1 MKKILFITLT
11 GAMALASCTHFDFE
25 AAEQEAIKQNA
36 EEVFGLIDPKQDWS
50 NITSGSVTLTADA
63 NLKDISKVQILS
75 ESPYF
80 NDNAVIL
87 AEADV
92 KKGET
97 VTLNYDAPKGTTR
110 LIATCIDSKG
120 NFFTKGFDIEEKEV
134 SFAKRSNARTR
145 GTGTRSDLG
154 TFNASRVVIKSANAL
169 KSFNAGRTM
178 YTDFGNAI
186 GDAEMIK
193 FANEKNIKNWAGTKW
208 QDEVLWTPS
217 STNDLGSWSL
227 VDGSIVRN
235 TEEGLDDEEK
245 AELNDIF
252 KNFLK
257 RDKQKNNLQAI
268 RNSDIVTFFGNHM
281 ISNGQAAIT
290 LIPVQMAST
299 EISMCDLY
307 YYYYKD
313 VPASMNET
321 DYIKQ
326 LPKYKAISCS
336 NALSAAGVSNGN
348 EFFRA
353 QEYLLPYYGDGTQK
367 KAYSCTSDGKIYRM
381 RNGQLKN
388 NKSYY
393 LTYIY
398 KDTWKNNMKWSDK
411 LDLLYDDNNANLA
424 NQLWQI
430 FTTGD
435 GKKLLYN
442 VGTKKFLV
450 WIGSYLPNYDYA
462 TVLTDYMPYVGERLY
477 TFTSKGDAYNIWRDN
492 DNTLA
497 LGTDLNQNNK
507 MRVSTNKTAS
517 NGALIDWYFDEYT
530 GNQSFET
537 VQKIDLPDIPVGQA
551 SAVSAIIPQGYK
563 VGFML
568 RKANTGSNIFEQSVL
583 KEVKNGCV
591 YGNGEL
597 NTEINVFPG
606 HFGSSS
612 SKYDMKT
619 NDPRIAIF
627 SANNKTYLAFEDG
640 ADSNYSDMII
650 EIGGSSTTKVVANTS
665 STPGSFTTEEVS
677 GSPQEQEQLSG
688 VYMFDTIGEDITSLS
703 PQPFTMCFE
712 DRLVQA
718 DYDMNDLVLRCIRD
732 KDDKDI
738 VHLSVIAVGAYDRLY
753 IRGIEG
759 ELKNGTNLMSQEVHA
774 LFGKEN
780 AENDDRYI
788 NTKRDVETIYEYK
801 TGSYKIG
808 KNVTIPQ
815 FLTKI
820 YIENETMGKSISV
833 PETGQPP
840 FALIIPGDFN
850 YPYERTSIIDAYTEF
865 KRWTASI
872 YEYGKWLD
880 FTEQGTTYTNP
891 ASGSK

>member
-1 MKKILFITLT
+1 MKKVLFITLT
-11 GAMALASCTHFDFE
+11 GAMALASCTTFDFDG
-25 AAEQEAIKQNA
+25 AEQEAIKQNA

-63 NLKDISKVQILS
+63 NLKDISKVQILN

-97 VTLNYDAPKGTTR
+97 VTLNYDAPRGTTR

-145 GTGTRSDLG
+145 GAVTRSDLG
-154 TFNASRVVIKSANAL
+154 TFNASRVVINSANAV

-186 GDAEMIK
+186 EDADMIK
-193 FANEKNIKNWAGTKW
+193 FANDKNFENWAGTKW
-208 QDEVLWTPS
+208 QDDILWTPS

-235 TEEGLDDEEK
+235 IEEGLDDEEK

-252 KNFLK
+252 TNFLK

-268 RNSDIVTFFGNHM
+268 RNSDIVKFFGNHM
-281 ISNGQAAIT
+281 ISNGKAALT
-290 LIPVQMAST
+290 LIPVQMASS
-299 EISMCDLY
+299 EISMCDIY

-313 VPASMNET
+313 VPASMSEA

-336 NALSAAGVSNGN
+336 NAISTSGVSNGN
-348 EFFRA
+348 DFFRT

-398 KDTWKNNMKWSDK
+398 KDTWKTNMKWSDK

-442 VGTKKFLV
+442 IGTKKFLV
-450 WIGSYLPNYDYA
+450 WIGSYLSNYDYA
-462 TVLTDYMPYVGERLY
+462 TVLSDYMPFVEERLY
-477 TFTSKGDAYNIWRDN
+477 TFTTKGDAYNIWRAN
-492 DNTLA
+492 DNTMA

-507 MRVSTNKTAS
+507 MRVSTNKKAS

-530 GNQSFET
+530 GDKSFET

-551 SAVSAIIPQGYK
+551 TAVSAIIPEGYK

-568 RKANTGSNIFEQSVL
+568 RKAKTGSDIFDQNVL
-583 KEVKNGCV
+583 KEVMNGCV

-597 NTEINVFPG
+597 NTEINVLPG
-606 HFGSSS
+606 HFGSST
-612 SKYDMKT
+612 SKYGMEP

-627 SANNKTYLAFEDG
+627 TANGKNYLAFEDG
-640 ADSNYSDMII
+640 SDSNFSDMIV
-650 EIGGSSTTKVVANTS
+650 EIGGSSTSKVVANS
-665 STPGSFTTEEVS
+665 STTPGSYTTEEVS
-677 GSPQEQEQLSG
+677 DSPQEQEEISG
-688 VYMFDTIGEDITSLS
+688 VYMFDTIGEDITLLM

-712 DRLVQA
+712 DRLIQA

-732 KDDKDI
+732 KDDKDF
-738 VHLSVIAVGAYDRLY
+738 VYLSVIAVGAYDRLY

-759 ELKNGTNLMSQEVHA
+759 ELKDGTNLMSEEVHA

-788 NTKRDVETIYEYK
+788 NTKSGMETIYGYK
-801 TGSYKIG
+801 TGHYKIG
-808 KNVTIPQ
+808 QNVTIPQ

-820 YIENETMGKSISV
+820 YIENETMGKSVSI

-850 YPYERTSIIDAYTEF
+850 YPYERTSIVNAYTNFRNWAE
-865 KRWTASI
+865 SI
-872 YEYGKWLD
+872 YQYNEWINV
-880 FTEQGTTYTNP
+880 TEEGTTYTNP

>member
-1 MKKILFITLT
+1 MKKVLFITLT
-11 GAMALASCTHFDFE
+11 GAMALASCTTFDFDG
-25 AAEQEAIKQNA
+25 AEQEAIKQNA

-63 NLKDISKVQILS
+63 NLKDISKVQILN

-97 VTLNYDAPKGTTR
+97 VTLNYDAPRGTTR

-145 GTGTRSDLG
+145 GAVTRSDLG
-154 TFNASRVVIKSANAL
+154 TFNASRVVINSANAV

-186 GDAEMIK
+186 EDADMIK
-193 FANEKNIKNWAGTKW
+193 FANDKNFENWAGTKW
-208 QDEVLWTPS
+208 QDDILWTPS

-235 TEEGLDDEEK
+235 IEEGLDDEEK

-252 KNFLK
+252 TNFLK

-268 RNSDIVTFFGNHM
+268 RNSDIVKFFGNHM
-281 ISNGQAAIT
+281 ISNGKAALT
-290 LIPVQMAST
+290 LIPVQMASS
-299 EISMCDLY
+299 EISMCDIY

-313 VPASMNET
+313 VPASMSEA

-336 NALSAAGVSNGN
+336 NAISASGVSNGN
-348 EFFRA
+348 DFFRT

-398 KDTWKNNMKWSDK
+398 KDTWKTNMKWSDK

-442 VGTKKFLV
+442 IGTKKFLV
-450 WIGSYLPNYDYA
+450 WIGSYLSNYDYA
-462 TVLTDYMPYVGERLY
+462 TVLSDYMPFVEERLY
-477 TFTSKGDAYNIWRDN
+477 TFTTKGDAYNIWRAN
-492 DNTLA
+492 DNTMA

-507 MRVSTNKTAS
+507 MRVSTNKKAS

-530 GNQSFET
+530 GDKSFET

-551 SAVSAIIPQGYK
+551 TAVSAIIPEGYK

-568 RKANTGSNIFEQSVL
+568 RKAKTGSNIFDQNVL
-583 KEVKNGCV
+583 KEVQNGCV

-597 NTEINVFPG
+597 NTEINVLPG
-606 HFGSSS
+606 HFGSST
-612 SKYDMKT
+612 SKYGMEP
-619 NDPRIAIF
+619 NDPRIAVF

-640 ADSNYSDMII
+640 SDSNYSDMII
-650 EIGGSSTTKVVANTS
+650 EIGGSSVAKVVPSSS
-665 STPGSFTTEEVS
+665 STPGSYTTEEVS
-677 GSPQEQEQLSG
+677 DSPQEQEEISG
-688 VYMFDTIGEDITSLS
+688 VYMFDTIGEDITSLL

-712 DRLVQA
+712 DRLIQA

-732 KDDKDI
+732 KNDKDF
-738 VHLSVIAVGAYDRLY
+738 VYLSVIAIGAYDRLY

-759 ELKNGTNLMSQEVHA
+759 ELKDGTNLMSEEVHA

-788 NTKRDVETIYEYK
+788 NTKSGMETIYGYK
-801 TGSYKIG
+801 TGHYKIG
-808 KNVTIPQ
+808 QNVTIPQ

-820 YIENETMGKSISV
+820 YIENETMGKSVSI

-850 YPYERTSIIDAYTEF
+850 YPYERTSIVNAYTNFRNWAE
-865 KRWTASI
+865 SI
-872 YEYGKWLD
+872 YQYNEWINV
-880 FTEQGTTYTNP
+880 TEEGTTYTNP